1 MYSEKEKAILQERLD
16 KAHISYSYLELAKIS
31 VAEIMS
37 AIKVAPSYKE
47 VITKDDGTQI
57 IKYINERD
65 YYGNRPYLNQNAI
78 YLFLYLHFLFP
89 SSDGAVCFSVK
100 ETADILSLP
109 EKTIRLNLK
118 VLAKRQYISY
128 FYENGLCFANINS
141 YTSLYNTASASG
153 RGYFMMSFAMFKDL
167 LGSGRARS
175 INELRLQLRGIIS
188 CVPGLNNKKTDNF
201 SIKDLKRLFPEYVSL
216 KNLKL
221 MFMSDSIGKFF
232 HVFISH
238 GLLYQLVT
246 KKQYNPLEIKKEK
259 ISACDTDVRAL
270 VKELQKNK
278 IYKVKQFKFSEKDYS
293 DISKISLTLPICDI
307 LTGIK
312 TLFDNYHAGE
322 VRSIG
327 SLVRVLS
334 DEAHTLRLSFSG

>member
-16 KAHISYSYLELAKIS
+16 KANISYSYLELAKIS

-100 ETADILSLP
+100 EAADILSLP

-141 YTSLYNTASASG
+141 YTSLYNSASASG
-153 RGYFMMSFAMFKDL
+153 RG
-167 LGSGRARS
+167 
-175 INELRLQLRGIIS
+175 
-188 CVPGLNNKKTDNF
+188 CVHK
-201 SIKDLKRLFPEYVSL
+201 
-216 KNLKL
+216 
-221 MFMSDSIGKFF
+221 
-232 HVFISH
+232 H
-238 GLLYQLVT
+238 
-246 KKQYNPLEIKKEK
+246 
-259 ISACDTDVRAL
+259 
-270 VKELQKNK
+270 
-278 IYKVKQFKFSEKDYS
+278 
-293 DISKISLTLPICDI
+293 
-307 LTGIK
+307 
-312 TLFDNYHAGE
+312 
-322 VRSIG
+322 
-327 SLVRVLS
+327 
-334 DEAHTLRLSFSG
+334 